1 MDMQLSFVITP
12 VGLAYFNETFALTFV
27 RFYYLTCCYELVR

>member
-1 MDMQLSFVITP
+1 MDKQLSFVITP

-27 RFYYLTCCYELVR
+27 EYL